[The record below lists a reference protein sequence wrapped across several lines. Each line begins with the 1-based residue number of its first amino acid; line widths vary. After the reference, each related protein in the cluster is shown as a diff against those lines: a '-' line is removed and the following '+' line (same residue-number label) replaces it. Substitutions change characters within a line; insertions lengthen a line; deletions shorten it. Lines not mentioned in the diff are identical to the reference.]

1 VAYTY
6 VRMADTNNEVVQKIT
21 GEREL
26 VIQNIQQLEQN
37 INILTQQLTQAQQNL
52 IASKGAVMGYDR
64 LLSAFAPPA
73 PQPTAEAPAPL
84 PQEANN

>member
-1 VAYTY
+1 
-6 VRMADTNNEVVQKIT
+6 MADTNTNTEIVQKIT

-52 IASKGAVMGYDR
+52 IASKGAVMGYER
-64 LLSAFAPPA
+64 LLNAFAP
-73 PQPTAEAPAPL
+73 QPPAEAPVP
-84 PQEANN
+84 PIPPEANN

>member
-1 VAYTY
+1 
-6 VRMADTNNEVVQKIT
+6 MADTNTNTDIVQKIT

-52 IASKGAVMGYDR
+52 IASKGAVMGYER
-64 LLSAFAPPA
+64 LLSAFV
-73 PQPTAEAPAPL
+73 PQNPAEAPASLPL
-84 PQEANN
+84 EANN

>member
-1 VAYTY
+1 
-6 VRMADTNNEVVQKIT
+6 MADTNPNTEIVQKIT

-26 VIQNIQQLEQN
+26 VVQNIQQLEQN

-64 LLSAFAPPA
+64 LLSAFAP
-73 PQPTAEAPAPL
+73 QPPAEAPAPL
-84 PQEANN
+84 PPEANN